1 LLPHNKVGVSIM
13 WGTLFKQATRLAQE
27 GYSREEVREILK
39 RAAELQAQAERRQEQ
54 VGEGQI
60 RRDALRAGAMAAG
73 IKPEFL
79 EQALQEFH
87 AKNREQKRES
97 KREEAK
103 WGKLVGWILAGILGL
118 PIAIFVLGVLAF
130 TFGTVISVLLA
141 VGLALG
147 IAGLALLLVSPFAGF
162 GLLIGLAVALGQ
174 FLGRAKSKHG
184 KRWKRHWHRWFDDD
198 DD

>member
-1 LLPHNKVGVSIM
+1 M

-54 VGEGQI
+54 VDEGQI
-60 RRDALRAGAMAAG
+60 RRDALRAGARAAG

-79 EQALQEFH
+79 EQALQELH
-87 AKNREQKRES
+87 AKNRAQKRES
-97 KREEAK
+97 KRKEAN
-103 WGKLVGWILAGILGL
+103 WGKLLVWIFAGILGL
-118 PIAIFVLGVLAF
+118 PIVIFVLGVLAF

-147 IAGLALLLVSPFAGF
+147 IAGIALLLVSPFAGF

-174 FLGRAKSKHG
+174 FLGRTKGWRG
-184 KRWKRHWHRWFDDD
+184 KRWKRRWHHWFDDND

>member
-1 LLPHNKVGVSIM
+1 MEDYPLEALVAHNKVGVSNM

-39 RAAELQAQAERRQEQ
+39 RAAELQAQAERKREQ
-54 VGEGQI
+54 VSEGQI
-60 RRDALRAGAMAAG
+60 HHDALHAGAIAAG

-79 EQALQEFH
+79 EQALREFH
-87 AKNREQKRES
+87 ARSRAQKRES
-97 KREEAK
+97 KREEAR
-103 WGKLVGWILAGILGL
+103 WSKLLGWILAGVLGL
-118 PIAIFVLGVLAF
+118 PVAIFVLGVLAF

-174 FLGRAKSKHG
+174 FLGRAKGKHG
-184 KRWKRHWHRWFDDD
+184 KR
-198 DD
+198 

>member
-1 LLPHNKVGVSIM
+1 M

-39 RAAELQAQAERRQEQ
+39 RAAELQAQSERRQEQ
-54 VGEGQI
+54 VDEGQI
-60 RRDALRAGAMAAG
+60 RHDALRAGAMAAG

-87 AKNREQKRES
+87 NKNRAQKRES
-97 KREEAK
+97 KREEAG
-103 WGKLVGWILAGILGL
+103 WGKLMGWIFAGILGL
-118 PIAIFVLGVLAF
+118 PILIFVLGVLAF

-174 FLGRAKSKHG
+174 FLGRTKGWHR
-184 KRWKRHWHRWFDDD
+184 KRWKRRWHRWFDFDD